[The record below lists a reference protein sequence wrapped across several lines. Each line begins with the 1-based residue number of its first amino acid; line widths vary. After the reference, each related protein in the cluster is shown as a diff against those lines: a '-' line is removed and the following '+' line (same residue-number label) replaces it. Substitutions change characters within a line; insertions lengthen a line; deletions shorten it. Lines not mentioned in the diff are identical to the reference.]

1 MDCLREVA
9 DAAWHRQTNH
19 GAFPQALYTNEPL
32 TGLVHS
38 LSDLPDRLFAD
49 YGKTWV
55 FSLMDSKGCASQG
68 ETEWRPVKTR

>member
-1 MDCLREVA
+1 MDCLREVPE
-9 DAAWHRQTNH
+9 DTSLHPT
-19 GAFPQALYTNEPL
+19 GFGVFPQALYAKEPL
-32 TGLVHS
+32 MGLVHS

-68 ETEWRPVKTR
+68 ETEWRPVKTQ